1 MRTPVR
7 IHSGWNIHT
16 IKGTTM
22 AEQYEEAQKA
32 VYDRIIAIA
41 PKVSGTVGLLQLAEA
56 FAWVSMPGQ
65 PHGGSATVSK

>member
-1 MRTPVR
+1 
-7 IHSGWNIHT
+7 
-16 IKGTTM
+16 M